1 MVYRENILQ
10 LPGERKG
17 SSHSSSYNV
26 SYSYFVYSISMKIIG
41 LSYAEQV
48 QWSPWLSV
56 KYTVEVDTSRWE

>member
-26 SYSYFVYSISMKIIG
+26 SYSYFVYNISMKIIG
-41 LSYAEQV
+41 LSYAEQLYNEAPDC
-48 QWSPWLSV
+48 Q
-56 KYTVEVDTSRWE
+56 